1 MIINIYKNNE
11 ENKFVSKN
19 KIYREGG
26 VDVAGYTDTETKAVC
41 NKNHITYNKNKK
53 KNMKALK
60 TNKGK

>member
-1 MIINIYKNNE
+1 MKKINLCGRTKSIA
-11 ENKFVSKN
+11 S
-19 KIYREGG
+19 
-26 VDVAGYTDTETKAVC
+26 DVAGYTDTETKAVC